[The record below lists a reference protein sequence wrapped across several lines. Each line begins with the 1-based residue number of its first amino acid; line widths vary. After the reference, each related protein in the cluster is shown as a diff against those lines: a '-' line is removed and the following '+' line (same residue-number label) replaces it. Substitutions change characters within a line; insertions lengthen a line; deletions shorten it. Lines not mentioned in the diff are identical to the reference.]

1 MRKTLPALFAAIM
14 LFSPAAAMADAN
26 DGDLFGYALGDTYT
40 ETDDKP
46 QDNARLVLIAA
57 QNPVKPTGIE
67 TVYVLVTPI
76 SRTIGKVA
84 GETWFAS
91 GEDAILAYER
101 FRSILRN
108 KYSNWETEERS
119 EQHLQAARFQ
129 SGNYALSVQAS
140 GPHRGSLVKFPDRP
154 FQLVVALSYRPSVA
168 AAAEFESLA
177 NAENKQVAA
186 DQFSE
191 DEVQGL

>member
-1 MRKTLPALFAAIM
+1 MFAAIV
-14 LFSPAAAMADAN
+14 LFSSAAAMADAN

-46 QDNARLVLIAA
+46 QDDARLVLIAA

-101 FRSILRN
+101 FRSILRK
-108 KYSNWETEERS
+108 KYINWETEERS
-119 EQHLQAARFQ
+119 EQHLQAAQFQ
-129 SGNYALSVQAS
+129 SGNYTLSVHAS
-140 GPHRGSLVKFPDRP
+140 GPHRGSLVKSPDRP

-168 AAAEFESLA
+168 AATDFESLA
-177 NAENKQVAA
+177 NAEIKQVAA

>member
-1 MRKTLPALFAAIM
+1 MRKARAAMFAAIM
-14 LFSPAAAMADAN
+14 LFSSAAAMADAN

-40 ETDDKP
+40 ETDEKP
-46 QDNARLVLIAA
+46 KDDARLVLIAA

-101 FRSILRN
+101 YRSILRK
-108 KYSNWETEERS
+108 KYINWETEYRR
-119 EQHLQAARFQ
+119 EQHLQAGQFQ
-129 SGNYALSVQAS
+129 SGIYTLSVHAS
-140 GPHRGSLVKFPDRP
+140 GPHRGSLVKSPDRP

-177 NAENKQVAA
+177 NDEIKQIAA

-191 DEVQGL
+191 EEVQGL